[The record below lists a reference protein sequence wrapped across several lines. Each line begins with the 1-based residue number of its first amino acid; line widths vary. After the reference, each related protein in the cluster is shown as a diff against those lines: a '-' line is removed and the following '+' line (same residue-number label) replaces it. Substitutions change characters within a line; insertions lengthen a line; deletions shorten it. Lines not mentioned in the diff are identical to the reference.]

1 MEMIRGDMD
10 RLIGDRG
17 VNNPAVMEAMV
28 VEFSAPVYR
37 LALSILRDPA
47 DAQDSTQDTFM
58 HAAAALHQY
67 QLGTNFK
74 AWLLKIAVNNCRM
87 TLRKRAARRAL
98 QQAWESLTVLAPHQP
113 GTEAQVMQNETHDE
127 LWTLVDG
134 LDEKH
139 RLVVVLRLA
148 NNMTVSEISQVL
160 GVNEK
165 TVYTRLYDAFAR
177 LRVQIRMRPEFAYLL
192 DEVQP

>member
-10 RLIGDRG
+10 RLIGDHG

-58 HAAAALHQY
+58 HAAVALHQY

-98 QQAWESLTVLAPHQP
+98 QQAWESLTNLATRQP

-127 LWTLVDG
+127 LWSLVDG

-177 LRVQIRMRPEFAYLL
+177 LRVQIRMRPEFAHLW

>member
-1 MEMIRGDMD
+1 MEMVRGDMD
-10 RLIGDRG
+10 RLIGDHG

-58 HAAAALHQY
+58 HAAVALHQY

-98 QQAWESLTVLAPHQP
+98 QQAWESLTNLATRQP

-127 LWTLVDG
+127 LWSLVDG

-177 LRVQIRMRPEFAYLL
+177 LRVQIRMRPEFAHLW